1 MYNRQDGVAV
11 ALVPV
16 CVHRTAA
23 IAAPVWCKSRMADS
37 PILFYAITAFVL
49 FLVGLSKGG
58 LGGAAGAA
66 ATPLMALVMP
76 VEQVLGLMLPLLMM
90 ADVFAVASHWRRWDN
105 RLLFLLVPAS
115 LIGITLG
122 TALLT
127 TISSDAL
134 RRGLAVIVI
143 LFVLYKLFEKQIQAV
158 AVYRPRTWHGILTGA
173 IAGFTSTLAH
183 TGGPPISIY
192 LLMQQVTPRA
202 FVATSAVYFAIINW
216 LKVPYYVYAGL
227 LDLNQLRQ
235 VVWLLPLIPVSVLLG
250 RWLSVRIDRKTFER
264 VIIVLLAF
272 SAVLLLR

>member
-1 MYNRQDGVAV
+1 MPDNPVA
-11 ALVPV
+11 
-16 CVHRTAA
+16 
-23 IAAPVWCKSRMADS
+23 
-37 PILFYAITAFVL
+37 FYTITAFVI
-49 FLVGLSKGG
+49 FLIGVSKGG

-105 RLLFLLVPAS
+105 RLLLLLVPAS
-115 LIGITLG
+115 LIGITAG

-134 RRGLAVIVI
+134 RKGLAVIVI
-143 LFVLYKLFEKQIQAV
+143 LFVLYKLFETRIQA
-158 AVYRPRTWHGILTGA
+158 AVTYHPRPWHGVLTGA
-173 IAGFTSTLAH
+173 VAGFTSTLAH
-183 TGGPPISIY
+183 TGGPPVAIY
-192 LLMQQVTPRA
+192 LLMQQVTPRV

-216 LKVPYYVYAGL
+216 LKVPYYIYAGV

-235 VVWLLPLIPVSVLLG
+235 VIWLIPLIPISVLVG
-250 RWLSVRIDRKTFER
+250 RWLSTRIDKVTFER
-264 VIIVLLAF
+264 VIIGLLAA

>member
-1 MYNRQDGVAV
+1 MPDSTVTFYLITGFVIFLIGV
-11 ALVPV
+11 
-16 CVHRTAA
+16 
-23 IAAPVWCKSRMADS
+23 
-37 PILFYAITAFVL
+37 
-49 FLVGLSKGG
+49 SKGG

-105 RLLFLLVPAS
+105 RLLLLLVPAS

-134 RRGLAVIVI
+134 RQGLAVIVI
-143 LFVLYKLFEKQIQAV
+143 LFVLYKIFERRIQSAV
-158 AVYRPRTWHGILTGA
+158 TYQPRAWHGVLTGA
-173 IAGFTSTLAH
+173 VAGFTSTLAH
-183 TGGPPISIY
+183 TGGPPVAIY
-192 LLMQQVTPRA
+192 LLMQQVTPRV

-216 LKVPYYVYAGL
+216 LKVPYYIYAGV

-235 VVWLLPLIPVSVLLG
+235 VVWLLPLIPISVLVG
-250 RWLSVRIDRKTFER
+250 RWLSTRIDKKTFER
-264 VIIVLLAF
+264 VILGLLII
-272 SAVLLLR
+272 SALLLLR